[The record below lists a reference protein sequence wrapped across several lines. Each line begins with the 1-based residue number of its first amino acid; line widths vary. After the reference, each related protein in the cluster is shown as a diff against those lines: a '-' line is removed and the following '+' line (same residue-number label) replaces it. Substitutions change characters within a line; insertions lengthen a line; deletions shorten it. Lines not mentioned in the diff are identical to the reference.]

1 MCLNS
6 GFASLVGIP
15 IGIRSAVG
23 LKNWDITNA
32 IKKYKLIIT
41 EKEKKR
47 NIIVL
52 LAQNKLS
59 SMKNLIF
66 RDLIKSY
73 VSYQEFLQ
81 ANNILRKSGAK
92 KETKKSK
99 MLNSLWKIV
108 IYL

>member
-52 LAQNKLS
+52 LAQNKLN
-59 SMKNLIF
+59 SMKHLIF
-66 RDLIKSY
+66 RDSINSY
-73 VSYQEFLQ
+73 VSYQEFL
-81 ANNILRKSGAK
+81 
-92 KETKKSK
+92 
-99 MLNSLWKIV
+99 
-108 IYL
+108 